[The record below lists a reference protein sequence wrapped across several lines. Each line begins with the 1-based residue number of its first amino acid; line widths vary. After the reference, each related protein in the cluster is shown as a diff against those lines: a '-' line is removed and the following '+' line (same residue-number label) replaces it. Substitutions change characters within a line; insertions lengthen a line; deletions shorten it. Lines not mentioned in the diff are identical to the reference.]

1 MDRCAVFVDA
11 GYLYAAGGELCCG
24 ERSRAKFDLDVKGF
38 IQQLTEEVRGDCE
51 LPLLR
56 TYWYDGAK
64 RRIPTVSQ
72 QEVASTPNIKL
83 RLGSMNGRNQQK
95 GVDALIYRDL
105 MTLARERSIAHAY
118 LLSGDED
125 LREGVQAA
133 QELGVLVT
141 LIGIAPVDQPF
152 NQSRDLVNEVDAVIA
167 LEKTALSTHFT
178 VRSATPSPSSKGRT
192 PGPKA
197 VPKTARPPDAE
208 RSAIA
213 QGRQFGETWQGQA
226 SESQQNALEADR
238 PKIPPTLDA
247 ELLRSVEKALG
258 VPVRPHEDIR
268 KAARRGFW
276 QGVSLPVSPAE
287 ELPH

>member
-1 MDRCAVFVDA
+1 MDRCAIFVDA

-24 ERSRAKFDLDVKGF
+24 VRSRAKFDLNASAF
-38 IQQLTEEVRGDCE
+38 IKELVDEVQADSK
-51 LPLLR
+51 LPILR

-72 QEVASTPNIKL
+72 QEVAATPNVKL
-83 RLGSMNGRNQQK
+83 RLGSMNGKNQQK

-141 LIGIAPVDQPF
+141 LVGITPVGQQY
-152 NQSRDLVNEVDAVIA
+152 NQSRDLVNEADALIQ
-167 LEKTALSTHFT
+167 LEKTALTAHFT
-178 VRSATPSPSSKGRT
+178 LRTTPAPVAAPKSPPPATVKGAPT
-192 PGPKA
+192 TTG
-197 VPKTARPPDAE
+197 RPPDAE
-208 RSAIA
+208 RSALA
-213 QGRQFGETWQGQA
+213 NGRQFGETWRNQA
-226 SESQQNALEADR
+226 SDDQRTALVGGR
-238 PKIPPTLDA
+238 PRIPATLDA
-247 ELLRSVEKALG
+247 ELLRSVETDLG
-258 VPVRPHEDIR
+258 LVVRNHDDIR

-276 QGVSLPVSPAE
+276 QGVSSSPVAPA
-287 ELPH
+287 